1 MYKKML
7 YLLASFF
14 LISPVSAQKTQPQCL
29 SSHFHHYHFPSNG
42 VKAISIERLEQWS
55 FWCKKGY
62 SAQDIEQAIRPC
74 YAKKTEELYNVNLD
88 YQPISYQQ
96 SRQIKNYCTQQLWEK
111 IH

>member
-1 MYKKML
+1 MHKKLL
-7 YLLASFF
+7 YLLPLYFF
-14 LISPVSAQKTQPQCL
+14 ISPVDIQAAQSQCL
-29 SSHFHHYHFPSNG
+29 STHFHQYHYPSNG

-74 YAKKTEELYNVNLD
+74 YNQRIDELRAASPD
-88 YQPISYQQ
+88 YLRISYQKNLE
-96 SRQIKNYCTQQLWEK
+96 IKNYCTQQLWEK